1 MVNLLVKL
9 LERWCQV
16 LKSKAIFA
24 NLQSGN
30 ASNDTTIPNK
40 TVQHRLRTTQQ
51 QQQRLTHLDQLSQQ
65 QNSTT

>member
-9 LERWCQV
+9 LEIWCQV
-16 LKSKAIFA
+16 LKSKAIC
-24 NLQSGN
+24 QSSIWQCQQRYN

-51 QQQRLTHLDQLSQQ
+51 QQQQQ
-65 QNSTT
+65 QQRLQTFT

>member
-1 MVNLLVKL
+1 TSKIALNMVSSI
-9 LERWCQV
+9 EI
-16 LKSKAIFA
+16 KSNFV

-51 QQQRLTHLDQLSQQ
+51 QQQQQ
-65 QNSTT
+65 QQRLQTFT